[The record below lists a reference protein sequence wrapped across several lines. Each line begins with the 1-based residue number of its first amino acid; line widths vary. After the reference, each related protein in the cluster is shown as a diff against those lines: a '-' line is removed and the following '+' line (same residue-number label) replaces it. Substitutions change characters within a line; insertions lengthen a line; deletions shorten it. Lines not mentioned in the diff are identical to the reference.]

1 MENTGQ
7 VAIATVATPGG
18 AVSYSGDAKIDGV
31 PGTHAPIPLE
41 FRDTA
46 GSSCGALLPTGNP
59 VDVIEG
65 VPCTLIDNGMPCVVF
80 KAEDVGATGYES
92 REELESES
100 FAAVRAR
107 IEAIRLVR
115 SEEHTSEL
123 QALMRISYPVF
134 CVNQKKNN

>member
-1 MENTGQ
+1 MRISDWSSDVCSSDLAIERGLVAAQDGETQVSIFMENTGQ
-7 VAIATVATPGG
+7 VAMATVATPGG

-65 VPCTLIDNGMPCVVF
+65 VQIG
-80 KAEDVGATGYES
+80 
-92 REELESES
+92 
-100 FAAVRAR
+100 RAH
-107 IEAIRLVR
+107 V
-115 SEEHTSEL
+115 
-123 QALMRISYPVF
+123 
-134 CVNQKKNN
+134 

>member
-46 GSSCGALLPTGNP
+46 GWSCGALLATGNP

-65 VPCTLIDNGMPCVVF
+65 VPCTLIDNGLPCVVF
-80 KAEDVGATGYES
+80 MAEDVGATRSES
-92 REELESES
+92 REEHECESC
-100 FAAVRAR
+100 AAVAPRA
-107 IEAIRLVR
+107 EEIRCAEVS
-115 SEEHTSEL
+115 SEKLGNGPL
-123 QALMRISYPVF
+123 QLYTEIA
-134 CVNQKKNN
+134 K

>member
-1 MENTGQ
+1 MTTYDMRFSGWSSDVCSSDL
-7 VAIATVATPGG
+7 VAMATVATPGG

-80 KAEDVGATGYES
+80 TEAEVGANGYKRRGALE
-92 REELESES
+92 RE
-100 FAAVRAR
+100 R
-107 IEAIRLVR
+107 
-115 SEEHTSEL
+115 
-123 QALMRISYPVF
+123 
-134 CVNQKKNN
+134 